1 VSGPF
6 EFVILV
12 VIGALIFYIGRRT
25 SEGPA
30 PNVEHVPPA
39 PEPELPYDHGFDKAE
54 AKEPAVVGNELP
66 FPFESELE
74 QLYNA
79 GTMRADFLN
88 YYFKETDL
96 VSGPADPYNFV
107 DEFSAEFENRDDCH
121 KWIATYTVAT
131 PQGLSSLL
139 AKDDYRYVLGD
150 GMIIIPRYDLATVLR
165 AVLDLHNGTTV
176 PEEAPPETAQS

>member
-1 VSGPF
+1 MSGPLA
-6 EFVILV
+6 FVILV
-12 VIGALIFYIGRRT
+12 VIGALIFYVGRRT
-25 SEGPA
+25 SEGSA
-30 PNVEHVPPA
+30 PTAEHVPP
-39 PEPELPYDHGFDKAE
+39 PEPELPYEDFDE
-54 AKEPAVVGNELP
+54 PSAKQPAVVGNELP

-107 DEFSAEFENRDDCH
+107 DEFSAEFENRDDGH
-121 KWIATYTVAT
+121 KGTATYTVAT

-139 AKDDYRYVLGD
+139 ARDGYRYVLGD

-165 AVLDLHNGTTV
+165 AILDLHNGTTV

>member
-1 VSGPF
+1 VSGPLA
-6 EFVILV
+6 FVILV
-12 VIGALIFYIGRRT
+12 VIGALIFYVGRRT

-30 PNVEHVPPA
+30 PTAEHVSPPEA
-39 PEPELPYDHGFDKAE
+39 ELPYEEFDE
-54 AKEPAVVGNELP
+54 PSAKQPAVVGNELP
-66 FPFESELE
+66 FPFEGELE

-107 DEFSAEFENRDDCH
+107 DEFSADFENRDDGH
-121 KWIATYTVAT
+121 KWTATYTVAT
-131 PQGLSSLL
+131 PQGLSGLL